1 MYIEPPKQ
9 PASQTMTDATLIK
22 TYNNLQTLQSNF
34 INDATLAD
42 LKQELISRN
51 IITEEHE
58 GDVVS

>member
-1 MYIEPPKQ
+1 MYIKPPEQ

-42 LKQELISRN
+42 LKQELISRD